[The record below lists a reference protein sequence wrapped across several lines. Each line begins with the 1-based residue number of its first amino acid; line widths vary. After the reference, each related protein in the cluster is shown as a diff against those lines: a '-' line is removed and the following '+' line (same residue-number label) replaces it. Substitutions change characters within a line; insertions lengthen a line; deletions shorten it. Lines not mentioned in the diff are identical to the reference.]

1 MRCPRETEVLS
12 SGLRLCKSHRSKL
25 ENLHR
30 NVLSL
35 LPWSLT
41 TKKALAPPL
50 GHPYHQNTTIQGR
63 SCQVVC
69 RSSPLPSLG
78 FQDTN
83 ISGKPDLVLHPLL
96 QQIANRPCWRKEL
109 ARSHFRKTIS
119 IEHISPEM
127 TGTLWSSSKRHL

>member
-12 SGLRLCKSHRSKL
+12 SELHLCKSHGSKL

-50 GHPYHQNTTIQGR
+50 GHTYHQNTIIQGR

-69 RSSPLPSLG
+69 SLG

-83 ISGKPDLVLHPLL
+83 ISGKPDLVLQLLL
-96 QQIANRPCWRKEL
+96 QQIANRPCLER
-109 ARSHFRKTIS
+109 
-119 IEHISPEM
+119 
-127 TGTLWSSSKRHL
+127 TGSLTLQENHQY